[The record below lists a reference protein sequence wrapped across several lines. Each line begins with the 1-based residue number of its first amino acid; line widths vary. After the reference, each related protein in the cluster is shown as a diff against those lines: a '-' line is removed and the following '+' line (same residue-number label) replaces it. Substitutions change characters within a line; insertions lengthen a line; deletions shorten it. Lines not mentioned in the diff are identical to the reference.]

1 MRIEI
6 FDPPMCCST
15 GVCGPSVDPALVQFA
30 ADLDWVR
37 RQGIEV
43 ERYNLSQQ
51 PAAFVNT
58 PAVKAALAADGN
70 DCLPLTM
77 VDGDVVCK
85 GHYPSR
91 ETLAELAS
99 RAARPAAAS
108 HTARR
113 LPVMQPVASGGCCGP
128 SPGNAASSHDKRG
141 PRSCC

>member
-1 MRIEI
+1 MRIQI

-15 GVCGPSVDPALVQFA
+15 GVCGPAVDPELVQFA
-30 ADLDWVR
+30 ADLDWLR

-43 ERYNLSQQ
+43 ERYNLAQE

-58 PAVKAALAADGN
+58 PAVRAALAAEGN

-77 VDGDVVCK
+77 VDGDLVCK

-91 ETLAELAS
+91 ETLAGPVP
-99 RAARPAAAS
+99 RAGRPAAAG

-113 LPVMQPVASGGCCGP
+113 LPVLQPDASGCCGGP
-128 SPGNAASSHDKRG
+128 SAGDAASSNDKRG
-141 PRSCC
+141 KPRRC